1 MAKMKDPPGL
11 RQRSG
16 NWHYRVRYKRN
27 EWTGDT
33 GLAAT
38 PRNVSAALG
47 KLEEARKAIINGQ
60 ADRLSIKVKKFE
72 EAADEFLR
80 WAEGESR
87 EHPNTAKRLRTSF
100 ASLKAFFGTD
110 PVNSIT

>member
-11 RQRSG
+11 RQSSG
-16 NWHYRVRYKRN
+16 NWHYRIRYKRN

-47 KLEEARKAIINGQ
+47 KLE
-60 ADRLSIKVKKFE
+60 
-72 EAADEFLR
+72 
-80 WAEGESR
+80 
-87 EHPNTAKRLRTSF
+87 
-100 ASLKAFFGTD
+100 
-110 PVNSIT
+110 